1 MKTSVPTLVL
11 AALLAGAAGLRPVH
25 AQTVD
30 PDHTAASHYVGFDDI
45 NGNGRL
51 DCGEPVTL
59 KTGYFTANGTTTGLS
74 GTLVAP
80 STGSAGISFLPGSA
94 YVTPDENVSC
104 DVQILSGDGPED
116 TFVQASFRCDPS
128 ISNPVGQSGFTIT
141 YKAVYGN
148 PSFAAFSSSTTV
160 HTPDL
165 GDISKSET
173 QTVPASAC
181 PGVANSLRITKT
193 EAGTAVPGATI
204 TYTLTAQNLGPLGAG
219 GIQLVDTVPPNTT
232 FVPAASDP
240 GWFCSPGNG
249 PGAVC
254 TNAVG
259 NVLAGASV
267 SRLFAVAVANPLPA
281 GVSMIPNTGCVR
293 EGPSQVDDCKTIST
307 PTAGTPVLSVAKTLL
322 SGTAVPGG
330 TLVYK
335 ISATNTGNAG
345 ATAVS
350 LSEAIPAN
358 TTFDGAASDPGWS
371 CSAST
376 CTASLAALNA
386 GATSFRRFAVSVA
399 NPLPAGTTGI
409 ANQACATSPDA
420 SSDCHTVTTPTTGRP
435 MLNLTKS
442 LSSGTPTPGA
452 TLVYAL
458 AVQNTGNQG
467 AAGVAFQETV
477 PAHTTFVP
485 GSSTPGWAC
494 SPGPTA
500 GATCTLA
507 VGTLAAGAG
516 ASALFAIAVENPLA
530 AGTTLLSNTGCAVD
544 DTSDRSCATLPIIPN
559 AAPVLRLVKTYSG
572 GPIQA
577 GGLLVYSL
585 TVSNAGNENDAGVVL
600 TDTIPANTSFDA
612 VGSSPGWSCAPD
624 GSAGSVCTLAV
635 GALDAGQTAARLI
648 ALRVADPLPAGISQV
663 ANTACTSDA
672 PLAVEISKRPL
683 SRVLNAC
690 AQTTTPTAAAID
702 SSLADALAVDVNG
715 DGMAEAGD
723 TIAYTFVVTNISGV
737 PATGLVVKPDLDPNL
752 SLVPGSVVAS
762 GASVVLG
769 NGPNDHTVEVD
780 LASLAPGAQMTV
792 TFQAT
797 VAANLPPGTTHVQSQ
812 VFTAG
817 SNFATDA
824 SDDPSTVTDDDPT
837 VTPLGQ
843 PKRPIATVPTLSA
856 WGLLLLAL
864 GLSTAAL
871 PRLRV

>member
-1 MKTSVPTLVL
+1 MKAFARNLFL
-11 AALLAGAAGLRPVH
+11 ALSLAGAAGLAPAR
-25 AQTVD
+25 AQATD

-59 KTGYFTANGTTTGLS
+59 KTGYFTANGTATGLS

-94 YVTPDENVSC
+94 YVTPDDDVSC
-104 DVQILSGDGPED
+104 DVQILAGNSSGD
-116 TFVQASFRCDPS
+116 TFVRASFTCDPS
-128 ISNPVGQSGFTIT
+128 ISNPAGQSGFTIT
-141 YKAVYGN
+141 YKAIYGN
-148 PSFAAFSSSTTV
+148 PSVAAFSSSTTV

-165 GDISKSET
+165 GDFTKSET
-173 QTVPASAC
+173 QTVPASSC

-219 GIQLVDTVPPNTT
+219 GVQLVDTVPPDTT
-232 FVPAASDP
+232 FVASASDP
-240 GWFCSPGNG
+240 GWFCSPGIG
-249 PGAVC
+249 PGSVC
-254 TNAVG
+254 TNPVG

-267 SRLFAVAVANPLPA
+267 SRLFAVAVGNPLPA
-281 GVSMIPNTGCVR
+281 GVSTIPNTGCVR
-293 EGPSQVDDCKTIST
+293 EGPSQVDDCATIST

-322 SGTAVPGG
+322 SGTAAPGG

-350 LSEAIPAN
+350 LSEAVPAN
-358 TTFDGAASDPGWS
+358 TTFDAADSDAGW
-371 CSAST
+371 T
-376 CTASLAALNA
+376 CTASACTATLGTLNA
-386 GATSFRRFAVSVA
+386 GATTFRRFAVTVA

-409 ANQACATSPDA
+409 ANQACAASPDA

-442 LSSGTPTPGA
+442 LSSGTATPGA
-452 TLVYAL
+452 TLAYAL

-485 GSSTPGWAC
+485 GASTPGWTC
-494 SPGPTA
+494 SPGPAAGSTCSLAIGTLPA
-500 GATCTLA
+500 GAS
-507 VGTLAAGAG
+507 
-516 ASALFAIAVENPLA
+516 ASALFAVTIENPLA
-530 AGTTLLSNTGCAVD
+530 AGTALLSNTGCAVD
-544 DTSDRSCATLPIIPN
+544 GTGDRSCATLPIIPN
-559 AAPVLRLVKTYSG
+559 AAPVLRLAKTYSG

-577 GGLLVYSL
+577 GGLLIYSL
-585 TVSNAGNENDAGVVL
+585 TVSNAGNENDAGVVV

-612 VGSSPGWSCAPD
+612 AGSSPGWSCAPD

-635 GALDAGQTAARLI
+635 GALAAGGTATRLI

-672 PLAVEISKRPL
+672 PLAVEISKRSL
-683 SRVLNAC
+683 VRVLNAC
-690 AQTTTPTAAAID
+690 SQTTTPTAARID

-723 TIAYTFVVTNISGV
+723 TLAYTFVVTNVSGV
-737 PATGLVVKPDLDPNL
+737 AATGLVVKPGLDAHL
-752 SLVPGSVVAS
+752 SLVSGSVVAS
-762 GASVVLG
+762 GGTVALG
-769 NGPNDHTVEVD
+769 NGPDDHAVEVD

-792 TFQAT
+792 TFRAT
-797 VAANLPPGTTHVQSQ
+797 IASDLPPGTTHVQSQ

-824 SDDPSTVTDDDPT
+824 SDDPSTPADDDPT

-843 PKRPIATVPTLSA
+843 PKRPIAAIPTLST

-864 GLSTAAL
+864 GLAAAAL
-871 PRLRV
+871 PRLRA